1 MVKDKVERVE
11 LGDESSELQKG
22 LQSLFLVSAA
32 LLEHNKDELV
42 IAQSM
47 INNKV
52 IRVCID
58 IPPEDEVFSEAD
70 V

>member
-1 MVKDKVERVE
+1 MSKVERLE
-11 LGDESSELQKG
+11 LDDKGSDFQKG

-32 LLEHNKDELV
+32 LLEHNEDELV

-52 IRVCID
+52 IRVRID
-58 IPPEDEVFSEAD
+58 IPPEDEVFSESD